1 LGRDGAAPNNS
12 RWSRF
17 VSELASGDT
26 SDYRYRSV
34 RDHALPMMRDV
45 VNGLLVASQLDA
57 IVYPTQSVKPERI
70 DAMADALAAD
80 ARNLANLTGF
90 PDLSN

>member
-1 LGRDGAAPNNS
+1 
-12 RWSRF
+12 
-17 VSELASGDT
+17 
-26 SDYRYRSV
+26 
-34 RDHALPMMRDV
+34 MMRDV
-45 VNGLLVASQLDA
+45 VTGLLAAIQLDA